1 MLQHVPCPL
10 CGAHETARLYPATP
24 SYDPARACYSCTS
37 PQLASHGEIVRC
49 RACGMIFA
57 DPQPDA
63 QSLARAYR
71 EVQDPLYLQETS
83 GREATFATTLRRL
96 ETLRQ
101 PPGELLDVGCYTGVF
116 MRVAS
121 THGWSVTGLELSR
134 WAAALARATG
144 IGPVHETELVD
155 APLAPASLDVI
166 TMWDVIEHVPAPG
179 LLLDAARRLLRQGGL
194 LALSTHILDSRIA
207 RLLGRRYPFL
217 MGMHLCHFTR
227 HTLRRLLV
235 DRGFEVALMDTHER
249 AVQLRYV
256 MERASHLLGRL
267 RPLLDRFGSTTF
279 ATRHLVR
286 IRWLGLVEAY
296 AIRR

>member
-1 MLQHVPCPL
+1 VLQHVPCPL
-10 CGAHETARLYPATP
+10 CGAHERARLYPATP
-24 SYDPARACYSCTS
+24 SFDPTLACYSCTS

-49 RACGMIFA
+49 RSCGMVFA

-63 QSLARAYR
+63 ESLTLAYR
-71 EVQDPLYLQETS
+71 EVQDPLYLQGTS
-83 GREATFATTLRRL
+83 GREATFATTLMRL
-96 ETLRQ
+96 EALRQ

-116 MRVAS
+116 LRVAA

-134 WAAALARATG
+134 WAAAQARATG
-144 IGPVHETELVD
+144 VGPVHETELAD
-155 APLAPASLDVI
+155 APLAPTSLDVI
-166 TMWDVIEHVPAPG
+166 TMWDVIEHVRAPR
-179 LLLDAARRLLRQGGL
+179 LLLDAARRLLRPGGL
-194 LALSTHILDSRIA
+194 LALSTHTLDSPIA

-227 HTLRRLLV
+227 PTLRRLLT
-235 DRGFEVALMDTHER
+235 DRGFELALVATHER

-256 MERASHLLGRL
+256 MERASHLLGLL
-267 RPLLDRFGSTTF
+267 RPLLDRFGSTPF
-279 ATRHLVR
+279 ATSRLVR